1 MYISIVIIQ
10 ILLELYCSTGIIA
23 PQWLV
28 TSDSICKFSFSRKFL
43 ATSPLTPDSNLHPNF
58 IYCPQSIK
66 YIFFFILP
74 IIEILIFYRSKI
86 TSHKLSLNFM
96 QI

>member
-10 ILLELYCSTGIIA
+10 ILLELYCSTGIIT
-23 PQWLV
+23 PQWQV

-66 YIFFFILP
+66 YIFFSFCQL
-74 IIEILIFYRSKI
+74 
-86 TSHKLSLNFM
+86 
-96 QI
+96 